1 MGQPVGDFNIDI
13 NIFLLSP
20 VGVAG
25 SDRVCSWCNCGVYFC
40 VTIFCACVYVYKKC

>member
-25 SDRVCSWCNCGVYFC
+25 WTECAVDAIVVF
-40 VTIFCACVYVYKKC
+40 IFV